1 MFISRRFGVQMFK
14 GSKDREEVAS
24 SLGVFK
30 DTINRRQGGREGGKG
45 GVTGRRSGRKRRRRG
60 AGAA

>member
-14 GSKDREEVAS
+14 GSKDRAGIAS

-30 DTINRRQGGREGGKG
+30 DTLNRRQGGREGGKE
-45 GVTGRRSGRKRRRRG
+45 VAQGRRSGRKRRRRG